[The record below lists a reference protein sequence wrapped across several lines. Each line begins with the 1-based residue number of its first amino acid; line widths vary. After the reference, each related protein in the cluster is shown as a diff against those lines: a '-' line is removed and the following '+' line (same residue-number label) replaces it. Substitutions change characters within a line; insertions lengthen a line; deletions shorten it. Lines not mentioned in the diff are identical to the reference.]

1 MSLRRDDDAIAT
13 AFEIPVRRRHGWN
26 YNYFG
31 RVPESGFLL
40 LGTMIYTRYY
50 ELI

>member
-26 YNYFG
+26 YNYYV
-31 RVPESGFLL
+31 RWPESGFFAGHDDPCMQL
-40 LGTMIYTRYY
+40 
-50 ELI
+50 